1 MHNKFKLNRII
12 SFSSQP
18 VFLRP
23 EDAGVIG
30 KAVVCAIYGI
40 YVVLLTLAMV
50 YSSVTREAH
59 QVIHQCSEVAPASS
73 VGHDISA
80 QQYSRA
86 TTQHVTPSSGK

>member
-40 YVVLLTLAMV
+40 YVVLLTLEV
-50 YSSVTREAH
+50 DSSVTREAH